1 MERTEGICRRRSN
14 PIRVTCNQPG
24 NVHLHL
30 CGRLP
35 PKRKKRSH
43 THQEETSCL
52 NETFHTSTMCLE
64 GKRSR
69 RCNSQGRD
77 FRSRTTLQVICWVIH
92 FTFCWQSGTPPPP
105 PLCVSPGRMNGAGP
119 RQLHHLQSQTVAA
132 LYVDVSRV
140 DLLACFIFSLLWFS
154 PLEYSF
160 PLAAR

>member
-105 PLCVSPGRMNGAGP
+105 SSLCLTWSDEWSGSKAITSLAVSNCGCAVCGRVSGRPVGL
-119 RQLHHLQSQTVAA
+119 LHFL
-132 LYVDVSRV
+132 
-140 DLLACFIFSLLWFS
+140 S
-154 PLEYSF
+154 PLVLT
-160 PLAAR
+160 P